1 MKNNTTFVRVEKNRN
16 YTTIHNEFLKRKDLS
31 WKAKGIMTYLLSL
44 PDDWVVNLD
53 EIKRNATDGESSF
66 RSGWKEL
73 VNSGYVS
80 RQPVRDEKTKKIDYW
95 ETVIKESV
103 SESKSHN
110 VENHNVGIHQVGN
123 HKVDNRE
130 LLSTKELSTNKPITN
145 IQKEHQ
151 PSNDGQST
159 SERFEVLWKEYPKKQ
174 GKKKAL
180 TYYKR
185 SIKNGATDEVI
196 MQGIEDY
203 KKYLDLEKNKGWL
216 NPMDGSRWFNEE
228 RWNDEFDD
236 VAEENTTSDELNYLE
251 GL

>member
-73 VNSGYVS
+73 VSAGYVS

-95 ETVIKESV
+95 ETVIKESI
-103 SESKSHN
+103 SKDKSHN
-110 VENHNVGIHQVGN
+110 VENHNVGFHQVGN

-130 LLSTKELSTNKPITN
+130 LLSTKELSTKELSTN

-151 PSNDGQST
+151 PSDDGQST

-185 SIKNGATDEVI
+185 AIKNGVTDEVI

-203 KKYLDLEKNKGWL
+203 KKYLDSEKNKGWL
-216 NPMDGSRWFNEE
+216 SPMDGSRWFNEE
-228 RWNDEFDD
+228 RWNDEYDD
-236 VAEENTTSDELNYLE
+236 IEENQKSWAGSDF
-251 GL
+251 

>member
-73 VNSGYVS
+73 VSAGYVS

-95 ETVIKESV
+95 ETVIKESI
-103 SESKSHN
+103 SKDKSHN

-151 PSNDGQST
+151 PSDDGQST

-185 SIKNGATDEVI
+185 AIKNGVTDEVI

-203 KKYLDLEKNKGWL
+203 KKYLDSEKNKGWL

-228 RWNDEFDD
+228 RWNDEYDD
-236 VAEENTTSDELNYLE
+236 IEAKQSSWAGSDF
-251 GL
+251 

>member
-73 VNSGYVS
+73 VSAGYVS

-95 ETVIKESV
+95 ETVIKESI
-103 SESKSHN
+103 SKDKSHN

-130 LLSTKELSTNKPITN
+130 LLSTKELSTNKQSTN

-151 PSNDGQST
+151 PSDDGQST
-159 SERFEVLWKEYPKKQ
+159 SERFEVLWKEYPRKE
-174 GKKKAL
+174 GKKKAFASYNRAL
-180 TYYKR
+180 
-185 SIKNGATDEVI
+185 KNGVTDEEI
-196 MQGIEDY
+196 MEG
-203 KKYLDLEKNKGWL
+203 LEKYNQYIKKEKT
-216 NPMDGSRWFNEE
+216 DRKYIAHGSTWFNEN
-228 RWNDEFDD
+228 RWQDEYD
-236 VAEENTTSDELNYLE
+236 VNSNKGSNEKTWAGSDF
-251 GL
+251 

>member
-73 VNSGYVS
+73 VSAGYVS

-95 ETVIKESV
+95 ETVIKESI
-103 SESKSHN
+103 SKDKSHN

-151 PSNDGQST
+151 PSDDGQST
-159 SERFEVLWKEYPKKQ
+159 SERFEVLWKEYPRKE
-174 GKKKAL
+174 GKKKAFAS
-180 TYYKR
+180 YKR
-185 SIKNGATDEVI
+185 ALKNGVTDEEI
-196 MQGIEDY
+196 MEG
-203 KKYLDLEKNKGWL
+203 LEKYNQYIKKEKT
-216 NPMDGSRWFNEE
+216 DRKYIAHGSTWFNEN
-228 RWNDEFDD
+228 RWQDEYD
-236 VAEENTTSDELNYLE
+236 VNSNKGSNEKTWAGSDF
-251 GL
+251 

>member
-73 VNSGYVS
+73 VSAGYVS

-95 ETVIKESV
+95 ETVIKESI
-103 SESKSHN
+103 SKDKSHN

-151 PSNDGQST
+151 PSDDGQYT

-185 SIKNGATDEVI
+185 AIKNGVTDEVI

-203 KKYLDLEKNKGWL
+203 KKYLDSEKNKGWL
-216 NPMDGSRWFNEE
+216 SPMDGSRWFNEE
-228 RWNDEFDD
+228 RWNDEYDD
-236 VAEENTTSDELNYLE
+236 IEANQSSWAGSDF
-251 GL
+251 

>member
-73 VNSGYVS
+73 VSAGYVS

-95 ETVIKESV
+95 ETVIKESI
-103 SESKSHN
+103 SKDKSHN

-151 PSNDGQST
+151 PSDDGQST
-159 SERFEVLWKEYPKKQ
+159 FERFEVLWKEYPKKQ

-185 SIKNGATDEVI
+185 AIKNGVTDEVI

-203 KKYLDLEKNKGWL
+203 KKYLDSEKNKGWL

-228 RWNDEFDD
+228 RWNDEYDD
-236 VAEENTTSDELNYLE
+236 IEANQSSWAGSDF
-251 GL
+251 

>member
-16 YTTIHNEFLKRKDLS
+16 YTTIHNEFLKRKDIS

-73 VNSGYVS
+73 VSAGYVS

-151 PSNDGQST
+151 PSDDGQST
-159 SERFEVLWKEYPKKQ
+159 SERFEVLWKEYPRKE
-174 GKKKAL
+174 GKKKAFAS
-180 TYYKR
+180 YKR
-185 SIKNGATDEVI
+185 ALKNGVTDEEI
-196 MQGIEDY
+196 MEG
-203 KKYLDLEKNKGWL
+203 LEKYNQYIKKEKT
-216 NPMDGSRWFNEE
+216 DRKYIAHGSTWFNEN
-228 RWNDEFDD
+228 RWQDEYD
-236 VAEENTTSDELNYLE
+236 VNSNKGSNEKSWAGSDF
-251 GL
+251 

>member
-73 VNSGYVS
+73 VSAGYVS

-95 ETVIKESV
+95 ETVIKESI
-103 SESKSHN
+103 SKDKSHN

-123 HKVDNRE
+123 HKVDNHE

-151 PSNDGQST
+151 PSDDGQST

-185 SIKNGATDEVI
+185 AIKNGATDEVI

-203 KKYLDLEKNKGWL
+203 KKYLDSEKNKGWL

-228 RWNDEFDD
+228 RWNDEYDD
-236 VAEENTTSDELNYLE
+236 IEANQKSWAGSDF
-251 GL
+251 

>member
-44 PDDWVVNLD
+44 PDDWIVNLD

-73 VNSGYVS
+73 VSAGYVS

-95 ETVIKESV
+95 ETVIKESI
-103 SESKSHN
+103 SEIKSHN

-123 HKVDNRE
+123 HKVDNRK
-130 LLSTKELSTNKPITN
+130 LLSTKELSTNKLITN
-145 IQKEHQ
+145 IQKEPQ
-151 PSNDGQST
+151 PSDDGQST

-185 SIKNGATDEVI
+185 SIKNGTTDEVI

-203 KKYLDLEKNKGWL
+203 KKYLDVNKSWL
-216 NPMDGSRWFNEE
+216 KPMDGSRWFNEE

-236 VAEENTTSDELNYLE
+236 IETNQNSWAGSDF
-251 GL
+251 

>member
-73 VNSGYVS
+73 VSAGYVS

-95 ETVIKESV
+95 ETVIKESI
-103 SESKSHN
+103 SKDKSHN

-130 LLSTKELSTNKPITN
+130 LLSTKELSTNKQSTN

-151 PSNDGQST
+151 PSDDGQST
-159 SERFEVLWKEYPKKQ
+159 SDRFEVLWKEYPKKQ

-185 SIKNGATDEVI
+185 SIKNGVTDEVI

-203 KKYLDLEKNKGWL
+203 KKYLDVNKSWL
-216 NPMDGSRWFNEE
+216 KPMDGSRWFNEE
-228 RWNDEFDD
+228 RWNDEYDD
-236 VAEENTTSDELNYLE
+236 IDTNKKSWAGSVF
-251 GL
+251 

>member
-73 VNSGYVS
+73 VSSGYVS
-80 RQPVRDEKTKKIDYW
+80 RQPVRDKKTKKIDYW

-103 SESKSHN
+103 SEGKSHN

-151 PSNDGQST
+151 PSDDGQST

-185 SIKNGATDEVI
+185 SIKNGVTDEVI

-203 KKYLDLEKNKGWL
+203 KKYLDVNKSWL
-216 NPMDGSRWFNEE
+216 SPMDGSRWFNEE
-228 RWNDEFDD
+228 RWNDEYDD
-236 VAEENTTSDELNYLE
+236 IETNQNSWAGSDF
-251 GL
+251 

>member
-16 YTTIHNEFLKRKDLS
+16 YTTIHNEFLKRKDIS

-73 VNSGYVS
+73 VSAGYVN
-80 RQPVRDEKTKKIDYW
+80 RQPVRDEKTKKINYW

-110 VENHNVGIHQVGN
+110 VENHNVGIH
-123 HKVDNRE
+123 KVDNRE
-130 LLSTKELSTNKPITN
+130 LLSTKELSTDISSTNKQIE
-145 IQKEHQ
+145 Q
-151 PSNDGQST
+151 QS
-159 SERFEVLWKEYPKKQ
+159 SVDDLSVSKRFEKIWKDYPNKQ
-174 GKKKAL
+174 GKKPAFSSYKTAL
-180 TYYKR
+180 
-185 SIKNGATDEVI
+185 KNGATDKDIIEGLERYKQHLQQNTWKQAA
-196 MQGIEDY
+196 QGSTWF
-203 KKYLDLEKNKGWL
+203 KQN
-216 NPMDGSRWFNEE
+216 RWE
-228 RWNDEFDD
+228 DEFDD
-236 VAEENTTSDELNYLE
+236 VKEENTTSAELSYLE

>member
-73 VNSGYVS
+73 VSAGYVS

-95 ETVIKESV
+95 ETVIKESI
-103 SESKSHN
+103 SKDKSHN

-151 PSNDGQST
+151 PSDDGQST

-185 SIKNGATDEVI
+185 AIKNGVTDEVI

-203 KKYLDLEKNKGWL
+203 KKYLDSEKNKGWL

-236 VAEENTTSDELNYLE
+236 IETNQKSWAGSDF
-251 GL
+251 

>member
-73 VNSGYVS
+73 VSAGYVS

-95 ETVIKESV
+95 ETVIKESI
-103 SESKSHN
+103 SKDKSHN

-123 HKVDNRE
+123 HKVDNHE
-130 LLSTKELSTNKPITN
+130 LLSTKELSTNKQSTN

-151 PSNDGQST
+151 PSDDGQST

-180 TYYKR
+180 DYYKR
-185 SIKNGATDEVI
+185 ALKNGATDEVI

-203 KKYLDLEKNKGWL
+203 KKYLALEKSKGWQRK
-216 NPMDGSRWFNEE
+216 PMDGSRWFNEE
-228 RWNDEFDD
+228 RWNDEFDE
-236 VAEENTTSDELNYLE
+236 VETNENSWAGSDF
-251 GL
+251 

>member
-16 YTTIHNEFLKRKDLS
+16 YTTIHNEFLKRKDIS

-73 VNSGYVS
+73 VSAGYVS

-151 PSNDGQST
+151 PSDDGQST
-159 SERFEVLWKEYPKKQ
+159 SERFEVLWKEYPRKE
-174 GKKKAL
+174 GKKKAFAS
-180 TYYKR
+180 YKR
-185 SIKNGATDEVI
+185 ALKNGVTDEEI
-196 MQGIEDY
+196 MEG
-203 KKYLDLEKNKGWL
+203 LEKYNQYIKKEKT
-216 NPMDGSRWFNEE
+216 DRKYIAHGSTWFNEN
-228 RWNDEFDD
+228 RWQDEYD
-236 VAEENTTSDELNYLE
+236 VNSNKGSNEKTWAGSDF
-251 GL
+251 

>member
-73 VNSGYVS
+73 VSAGYVS

-95 ETVIKESV
+95 ETVIKESI
-103 SESKSHN
+103 SKDKSHN

-151 PSNDGQST
+151 PSDDGQST

-185 SIKNGATDEVI
+185 AIKNGVTDEVI

-203 KKYLDLEKNKGWL
+203 KKYLDSGKNKGWL

-228 RWNDEFDD
+228 RWNDEYDD
-236 VAEENTTSDELNYLE
+236 IEANQSSWAGSDF
-251 GL
+251 

>member
-73 VNSGYVS
+73 VSAGYVS

-95 ETVIKESV
+95 ETVIKESI
-103 SESKSHN
+103 SKDKSHN

-151 PSNDGQST
+151 PSDDGQST

-185 SIKNGATDEVI
+185 AIKNGVTDEVI

-203 KKYLDLEKNKGWL
+203 KKYLALEKSKGWQRK
-216 NPMDGSRWFNEE
+216 PMDGSRWFNEE

-236 VAEENTTSDELNYLE
+236 VETNENSWAGSDF
-251 GL
+251 

>member
-73 VNSGYVS
+73 VSSGYVS
-80 RQPVRDEKTKKIDYW
+80 RQPVRDKKTKKIDYW

-103 SESKSHN
+103 SEGKSHN

-185 SIKNGATDEVI
+185 SIKNGVTDEVI

-203 KKYLDLEKNKGWL
+203 KKYLDVNKSWL
-216 NPMDGSRWFNEE
+216 SPMDGSRWFNEE
-228 RWNDEFDD
+228 RWNDEYDD
-236 VAEENTTSDELNYLE
+236 IETNQNSWAGSDF
-251 GL
+251 

>member
-73 VNSGYVS
+73 VSAGYVS

-95 ETVIKESV
+95 ETVIKESI
-103 SESKSHN
+103 SKDKSHN

-123 HKVDNRE
+123 HKVDNHE
-130 LLSTKELSTNKPITN
+130 LLSTKELSTNKQSTN

-151 PSNDGQST
+151 PSDDGQST
-159 SERFEVLWKEYPKKQ
+159 SERFESIWKDYPRKE
-174 GKKKAL
+174 GKKKAFAS
-180 TYYKR
+180 YKR
-185 SIKNGATDEVI
+185 ALKNGVTDEEI
-196 MQGIEDY
+196 MEG
-203 KKYLDLEKNKGWL
+203 LEKYNQYIKKEKT
-216 NPMDGSRWFNEE
+216 DRKYIAHGSTWFNEN
-228 RWNDEFDD
+228 RWQDEYD
-236 VAEENTTSDELNYLE
+236 VNSNKGSNEKTWAGSDF
-251 GL
+251 

>member
-73 VNSGYVS
+73 VSAGYVS

-95 ETVIKESV
+95 ETVIKESI
-103 SESKSHN
+103 SKDKSHN

-151 PSNDGQST
+151 PSDDGQST

-185 SIKNGATDEVI
+185 AIKNGVTDEVI

-203 KKYLDLEKNKGWL
+203 KKYLDSEKNKGWL

-228 RWNDEFDD
+228 RWNDEYDD
-236 VAEENTTSDELNYLE
+236 IEANQNSWAGSDF
-251 GL
+251 

>member
-73 VNSGYVS
+73 VSAGYVS

-95 ETVIKESV
+95 ETVIKESI
-103 SESKSHN
+103 SKDKSHN

-123 HKVDNRE
+123 HKVDNHE
-130 LLSTKELSTNKPITN
+130 LLSTKELSTNKQSTN

-151 PSNDGQST
+151 PSDDGQST

-185 SIKNGATDEVI
+185 AIKNGVTDEVI

-203 KKYLDLEKNKGWL
+203 KKYLDSEKNKGWL

-228 RWNDEFDD
+228 RWNDEYDD
-236 VAEENTTSDELNYLE
+236 IEANQSSWAGSDF
-251 GL
+251 

>member
-73 VNSGYVS
+73 VSAGYVS

-95 ETVIKESV
+95 ETVIKESI
-103 SESKSHN
+103 SKDKSHN

-151 PSNDGQST
+151 PSDDGQST

-185 SIKNGATDEVI
+185 AIKNGVTDEVI

-203 KKYLDLEKNKGWL
+203 KKYLDSKKNKGWL

-228 RWNDEFDD
+228 RWNDEYDD
-236 VAEENTTSDELNYLE
+236 IEANQSSWAGSDF
-251 GL
+251 

>member
-73 VNSGYVS
+73 VSAGYVS

-95 ETVIKESV
+95 ETVIKESI
-103 SESKSHN
+103 SKDKSHN

-151 PSNDGQST
+151 PSDDGQST

-185 SIKNGATDEVI
+185 AIKNGVTDEVI

-203 KKYLDLEKNKGWL
+203 KKYLDSEKNKGWL

-228 RWNDEFDD
+228 RWNDEYDD
-236 VAEENTTSDELNYLE
+236 IEANQSSWAGSDF
-251 GL
+251 

>member
-16 YTTIHNEFLKRKDLS
+16 YTTIHNEFLKRKDIS

-73 VNSGYVS
+73 VSAGYVS

-103 SESKSHN
+103 SEGKSHN

-151 PSNDGQST
+151 PSDDGQSS
-159 SERFEVLWKEYPKKQ
+159 SERFEVLWKEYPRKE
-174 GKKKAL
+174 GKKKAFAS
-180 TYYKR
+180 YKR
-185 SIKNGATDEVI
+185 ALKNGVTDEEI
-196 MQGIEDY
+196 MEG
-203 KKYLDLEKNKGWL
+203 LEKYNQYIKKEQT
-216 NPMDGSRWFNEE
+216 DRKYIAHGSTWFNEN
-228 RWNDEFDD
+228 RWQDEYD
-236 VAEENTTSDELNYLE
+236 VNSNKGSNKNSWAGSDF
-251 GL
+251 

>member
-73 VNSGYVS
+73 VSTGYVS
-80 RQPVRDEKTKKIDYW
+80 RQPVRDEKTKKIVYW

-145 IQKEHQ
+145 IQKEPQ
-151 PSNDGQST
+151 PSDDGQST

-185 SIKNGATDEVI
+185 SINNGTTDEVI

-203 KKYLDLEKNKGWL
+203 KKYLDVNKSWL
-216 NPMDGSRWFNEE
+216 KPMDGSRWFNEE
-228 RWNDEFDD
+228 RWNDEYDD
-236 VAEENTTSDELNYLE
+236 VETNQKSWAGSDF
-251 GL
+251 

>member
-73 VNSGYVS
+73 VSAGYVS

-95 ETVIKESV
+95 ETVIKESI
-103 SESKSHN
+103 SKDKSHN

-151 PSNDGQST
+151 PSDDGQST

-185 SIKNGATDEVI
+185 AMKNGVTDEVI

-203 KKYLDLEKNKGWL
+203 KKYLDSEKNKGWL

-236 VAEENTTSDELNYLE
+236 VETNENSWAGSDF
-251 GL
+251 

>member
-73 VNSGYVS
+73 VSAGYVS

-123 HKVDNRE
+123 HKVDNRK
-130 LLSTKELSTNKPITN
+130 LQSTKELSTNKLITN

-151 PSNDGQST
+151 PSDDGQSI
-159 SERFEVLWKEYPKKQ
+159 SERFEVLWKEYPRKE
-174 GKKKAL
+174 GKKKAFAS
-180 TYYKR
+180 YKR
-185 SIKNGATDEVI
+185 ALKNGVTDEEI
-196 MQGIEDY
+196 MEG
-203 KKYLDLEKNKGWL
+203 LEKYNQYIKKEKT
-216 NPMDGSRWFNEE
+216 DRKYIAHGSTWFNEN
-228 RWNDEFDD
+228 RWQDEYD
-236 VAEENTTSDELNYLE
+236 VNSNKGSNEKTWAGSDF
-251 GL
+251 